1 MHVLKCSFIGSILLL
16 TGNVDGFIATLT
28 KSISHVE
35 VKPSTQSHPSST
47 SLAAMKQNPN
57 SRRTFLTK
65 RISSFLAISTL
76 STSLIKPE
84 GAYATLMD
92 AEQANA
98 KLFRSGE
105 ALSTEFA
112 LERFRLGRKDLID
125 LLDNYDSIMA
135 GGGDSVRRYL
145 GTVGLNSGL
154 YGITK
159 VLKSLQ
165 EEAED
170 IVEYTENMNEFNAY
184 LNAADTACYS
194 SNFVEHSSAKGTPE
208 GYLRD
213 AKGDA
218 KNMLVYLDRMAKEL
232 NL

>member
-1 MHVLKCSFIGSILLL
+1 
-16 TGNVDGFIATLT
+16 
-28 KSISHVE
+28 
-35 VKPSTQSHPSST
+35 
-47 SLAAMKQNPN
+47 MKQTPE
-57 SRRTFLTK
+57 SRRTFFTK
-65 RISSFLAISTL
+65 HISSFLAFSAL

-84 GAYATLMD
+84 VASATLMD

-98 KLFRSGE
+98 KLFRSGQ
-105 ALSTEFA
+105 ALSTDFA
-112 LERFRLGRKDLID
+112 LERFRLGRKDLVD
-125 LLDNYDSIMA
+125 LLENYDSIMA

-194 SNFVEHSSAKGTPE
+194 SNFVEHSSAKGTPA